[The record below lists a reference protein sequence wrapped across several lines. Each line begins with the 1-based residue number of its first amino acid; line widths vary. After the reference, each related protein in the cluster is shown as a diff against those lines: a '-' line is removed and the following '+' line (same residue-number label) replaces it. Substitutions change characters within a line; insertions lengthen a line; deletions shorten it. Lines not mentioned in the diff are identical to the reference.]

1 MKGWLFTKA
10 FVEPKLVEKEDPKVV
25 PGEVIVDIKA
35 CGLCHSDVGFLESQ
49 EMADT
54 YVTAAPCIFGHECAG
69 IVSEVGDGVT
79 SLKVGDR
86 VGIVPQSPKN
96 PYEIIGCTRDGGYAT
111 KILVPEDQ
119 CLLLPEN
126 VSFIQG
132 AVGTDAGATSYHA
145 LFVVGQAKAG
155 MKVGILGLGGL
166 GQFATQM
173 ALIAGCEVY
182 VSTRNAEAQKLALSL
197 GVNGVVSNITELADK
212 ELDLIIDFAGFDIT
226 LTNSVATVKNG
237 GTVVVVGLGQS
248 GGKVGFMI
256 DDLVSRGVQIK
267 GSFGNTWEDVK
278 GVYDYFATGKLTPQ
292 ISVIKFNEIGDGLNR
307 LKKGGVKGRLSATV
321 DE

>member
-10 FVEPKLVEKEDPKVV
+10 FVAPKLIEKEDPKAV
-25 PGEVIVDIKA
+25 PGEVVIDIKA

-49 EMADT
+49 EMADA
-54 YVTAAPCIFGHECAG
+54 YVKAAPCIFGHECAG
-69 IVSEVGDGVT
+69 VVSEVGEGVT

-86 VGIVPQSPKN
+86 VGVVPQSPKN
-96 PYEIIGCTRDGGYAT
+96 PYEIIGCTRDGAYAT
-111 KILVPEDQ
+111 KIAVPEDQ

-132 AVGTDAGATSYHA
+132 AVGTDAGATSHHA
-145 LFVVGQAKAG
+145 LFEVGQAKKG

-166 GQFATQM
+166 GQFAAQM

-182 VSTRNAEAQKLALSL
+182 VSTRKAEAQEMARNL
-197 GVNGVVSNITELADK
+197 GISGVVSNIAELKDK
-212 ELDLIIDFAGFDIT
+212 ELDLIIDFAGFDST
-226 LTNSVATVKNG
+226 LTNAVSAVKNG

-248 GGKVGFMI
+248 GGKVGFII

-267 GSFGNTWEDVK
+267 GSFGNTWQDVK
-278 GVYDYFATGKLTPQ
+278 GVYEYFATGRLNPQ
-292 ISVIKFNEIGDGLNR
+292 LSVIGFNEIGEGLEL
-307 LKKGGVKGRLSATV
+307 LKKGGVKGRLAATV
-321 DE
+321 ED